1 MINNFKNFDS
11 FFNSVIFKKKIFY
24 QNNITISES
33 LDSKINAKNDFIF
46 EKKYLFLFNT
56 KGNLIFSEHELGNN
70 EYKEIIRTILIKI
83 IRMQNREGNKM
94 NKNIFCHV
102 FFINEKDKLV
112 FVRVGNTNIIS
123 FGVFSIKTKTSIIKL
138 YLLNFII
145 MFLNYID
152 AEINALSNL
161 ENNIHINIYKEFL
174 YCPFHQYYL
183 LLTKQIFQ
191 RQRFKLKNI
200 FYNNYYLIELNANK
214 IIFSFESLFNNIDKK
229 LDIYQIKIHNNE
241 NIWNEI
247 LYHCHILKNNYM
259 NQNSLN
265 FNEDNYENFY
275 AVFELKSTFP
285 RRTFIIRFLP
295 VLNGLGLI
303 HEFVQTKLSSNEGN
317 ENNHYKEYESIYGYL
332 NEINTLSQK
341 TCNSTHS
348 RFIIFKNEPIFLKKI
363 NSFFIGSLS
372 LKNQHSDL
380 FYWRKHRNIFISEE
394 IMNIIKDVIC
404 LMKKKQINNNNNII
418 KEIEKELHKEY
429 QEEIKEKKDLDL
441 NIYNNSNNNILL
453 YNNDND
459 FIENNLSQKI
469 DLGITKNF
477 ILMTL
482 FNSKDKNTSNFS
494 KVLSSQKDL
503 NILKENSLIK
513 KFPSSKKDLNKLS
526 EILNENISEN
536 ICSNYNSNNR
546 NLKENNS
553 FKISNICDSINNNL
567 NIENSVEENNIFDI
581 NISIINNEEQK
592 INDNDNNN
600 EVDNKTNKEE
610 ENKISEQSDDGYV
623 NSKNEFLEG
632 EFINKVK

>member
-229 LDIYQIKIHNNE
+229 LDKYQIKIHNNE

-348 RFIIFKNEPIFLKKI
+348 RFMIFKNEPFLLKKL
-363 NSFFIGSLS
+363 NSFFVGSLS
-372 LKNQHSDL
+372 LKNPQVDL
-380 FYWRKHRNIFISEE
+380 FFWRKHNNIFISEE
-394 IMNIIKDVIC
+394 IMNIINIC
-404 LMKKKQINNNNNII
+404 LTKEKQINNNNNIL
-418 KEIEKELHKEY
+418 KEIQKELYEEY
-429 QEEIKEKKDLDL
+429 QEEIKQKKDLDL
-441 NIYNNSNNNILL
+441 NIYNNNNNILL
-453 YNNDND
+453 YNNEND
-459 FIENNLSQKI
+459 YIESNFSQKI
-469 DLGITKNF
+469 DLGISKEF

-482 FNSKDKNTSNFS
+482 FNKNDKSTSKLS
-494 KVLSSQKDL
+494 KIISSQKDK
-503 NILKENSLIK
+503 NFLKENSSIEKL
-513 KFPSSKKDLNKLS
+513 FSSKKDLNKLS
-526 EILNENISEN
+526 DILNENISEN
-536 ICSNYNSNNR
+536 LGSNYNSNNR
-546 NLKENNS
+546 NLKENN
-553 FKISNICDSINNNL
+553 NL
-567 NIENSVEENNIFDI
+567 FDI
-581 NISIINNEEQK
+581 NISIINNKEQK
-592 INDNDNNN
+592 INNSESNNR
-600 EVDNKTNKEE
+600 VDNITYKEE
-610 ENKISEQSDDGYV
+610 ENTIRESNDECID
-623 NSKNEFLEG
+623 SKNEFLEG
-632 EFINKVK
+632 EYINKVK